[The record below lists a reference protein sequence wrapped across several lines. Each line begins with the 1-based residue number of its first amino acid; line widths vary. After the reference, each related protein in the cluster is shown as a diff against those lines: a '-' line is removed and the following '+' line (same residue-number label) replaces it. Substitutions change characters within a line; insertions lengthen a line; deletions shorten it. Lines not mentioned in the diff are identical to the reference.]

1 MGLRAVSTVNTA
13 VVHAAYQTGLAR
25 ILTAGIVGLALLQGG
40 AAAAQQSTVDFT
52 VSGSSTIRGWTCTV
66 TGSAQ
71 VTAGSSTPVR
81 GFDGG
86 VQTATL
92 TVPVGGFICPEEEM
106 TEHLLE
112 ALRADEFPEITFRL
126 VRYEASGQ
134 GAATTGT
141 LTILDATRGVSFP
154 LSLTP
159 SGSGVRIAGE
169 VALDM
174 TDYGVEPPVVMLG
187 LMRVRPQIRIQF
199 SGMITP

>member
-1 MGLRAVSTVNTA
+1 MA
-13 VVHAAYQTGLAR
+13 VVRLASWTGLAR
-25 ILTAGIVGLALLQGG
+25 TGLARTATAGMVGLALLQ
-40 AAAAQQSTVDFT
+40 ADQASALQSPVDFT
-52 VSGSSTIRGWTCTV
+52 VSGTSTVRGWTCEV
-66 TGSAQ
+66 TGSAE
-71 VTAGSSTPVR
+71 VTAGSGAAVR
-81 GFDGG
+81 GLADG
-86 VQTATL
+86 VQAATL
-92 TVPVGGFICPEEEM
+92 TVPVGDFVCPDEEM

-112 ALRADEFPEITFRL
+112 ALRPDEFPEITFRL

-174 TDYGVEPPVVMLG
+174 TAYGVEPPVVMLG